1 MTSDEVRAIRNSL
14 RCTRAE
20 FAKLLGTS
28 YETLTRWENG
38 HRTPSLV
45 YQNKLRELA
54 GTPRRAQRPKQ
65 WVFWDLNIKRI
76 VRAVAA
82 SQDLVLGLVY
92 APNDPT
98 GNLFIATIKLR
109 PHVQSML
116 HLQDC
121 LSEETRLEQGR
132 RMRLVG
138 CFVGGDNK
146 IRPLEA
152 VTQFMVEGRKIG
164 GDHCVLC
171 DRRTQE
177 ITVWELVQR
186 SSPRTDIPEPQR
198 LPYTII
204 GVQAAG

>member
-54 GTPRRAQRPKQ
+54 GTPRLPRLEKQ
-65 WVFWDLNIKRI
+65 WIFWDLNIKRI
-76 VRAVAA
+76 VKVVAA

-98 GNLFIATIKLR
+98 GNLFIATIKLH
-109 PHVQSML
+109 PHVRSML

-121 LSEETRLEQGR
+121 LSEKTRLERAR
-132 RMRLVG
+132 RMRPVG

-146 IRPLEA
+146 IRPLDA
-152 VTQFMVEGRKIG
+152 VTQFMVEGRRTG
-164 GDHCVLC
+164 ADHCVLC

-177 ITVWELVQR
+177 ITVWELLQR
-186 SSPRTDIPEPQR
+186 SSPRTDVSKPQR

-204 GVQAAG
+204 GTQEGT